1 MDPLDVLIDAVNIA
15 LFLDFL
21 NIFTIIYQLLN
32 LQKE

>member
-1 MDPLDVLIDAVNIA
+1 MDPLDVLIDGVNTA

>member
-1 MDPLDVLIDAVNIA
+1 MDPLDVLIDGVNIA